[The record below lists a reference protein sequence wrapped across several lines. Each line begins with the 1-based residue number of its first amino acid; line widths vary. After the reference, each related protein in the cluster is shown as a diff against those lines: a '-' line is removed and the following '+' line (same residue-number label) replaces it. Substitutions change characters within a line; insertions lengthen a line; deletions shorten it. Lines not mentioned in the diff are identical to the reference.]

1 MNLRARSVGHALR
14 VLPALLLVFLI
25 TAPAWGAQSPDQLDT
40 TSAERSI
47 NNLERMLALPNV
59 SQEGAA
65 EAQRLGTSLRSQA
78 NECVRRTEARIS
90 ALRSNLE
97 VLGPQPSETD
107 TPEIVK
113 QRFEIQTEIS
123 LLEARNSACRL
134 IILRSENIVSQAS
147 VLQRQ
152 LSAQRLTSQG
162 PGGLAIITGGIAE
175 LRSFADSL
183 YQQLVVR
190 PRNNG
195 LDGLR
200 WFLVILIGGFAWSA
214 GFLLKRMV
222 EPWCDLQRG
231 KGGER
236 SIKGALVRTAVRH
249 LPVTLAGGTASLA
262 LAIFMQNA
270 SLQQMPVRLGLAV
283 LLYGLS
289 RTLIRWLRGNIFS
302 PASKLLAGNQDLQL
316 LVRSRLHALLWALLT
331 GFVLFG
337 SAWFGDKPNQ
347 SPLLVRGFV
356 AVFLATGIIWVVR
369 LARHIPLLKGRYRV
383 IRFALVTTA
392 LIGVSA
398 ELAGFRN
405 LSNYLFLGLLS
416 TLAGSLVLWILLW
429 LMRQSFSGIISGHT
443 QASYR
448 IRAWLGIRA
457 DEPSAELG
465 WLRLLIG
472 FILWLT
478 FGWYLLRVWDT
489 TGNLVPLVVSYATDG
504 IQIGDARFVPA
515 NILLGLLIFGLVV
528 ATTVWIKARLGKQWL
543 RTAVR
548 DRGSRDALVTITG
561 YLGFIIAMLIGLT
574 LAGVSF
580 QGLAL
585 IAGAL
590 SLGIGFGLQ
599 NIVNNFVSGLILLF
613 ERPIK
618 AGDYISVGEIE
629 GFVKQIRIRS
639 TELETLDNQNVI
651 VPNSELIS
659 TQVTNWVLR
668 DPSGR
673 LRLQVGVA
681 YGSDT
686 AKVKKVLEEVARE
699 HPEVI
704 TKGRLPGPSALFMGF
719 GDSSLDF
726 ELRAWIRNIER
737 RYHVTSDINFAV
749 DNAFRE
755 NGIEIPFPQRDLHVR
770 SWSEKAAPPKSK
782 QREEPGK
789 KEPPASPTDQ
799 DSGQA

>member
-1 MNLRARSVGHALR
+1 MFAGTASRSPTIMVLCLLTIAAFAPLHA
-14 VLPALLLVFLI
+14 
-25 TAPAWGAQSPDQLDT
+25 APAPDQLDT

-47 NNLERMLALPNV
+47 DNLEKMLALPNV

-90 ALRSNLE
+90 ALRSNLG
-97 VLGPQPSETD
+97 VLGATPAETD

-123 LLEARNSACRL
+123 LLDARNGACRL
-134 IILRSENIVSQAS
+134 IILRSENIVSLAS
-147 VLQRQ
+147 DLQRQ
-152 LSAQRLTSQG
+152 LSARRLTSQG
-162 PGGLAIITGGIAE
+162 PGGLAIILGAPAE
-175 LRSFADSL
+175 AKVFAS
-183 YQQLVVR
+183 YLVDRMIVR
-190 PRNNG
+190 PRNAG

-200 WFLVILIGGFAWSA
+200 WFLILVIGAIAWSA
-214 GFLLKRMV
+214 GFLIKRVV
-222 EPWCDLQRG
+222 EPWCDQQRG
-231 KGGER
+231 TAGER
-236 SIKGALVRTAVRH
+236 SMKGALARTAVRH
-249 LPVTLAGGTASLA
+249 LPITLAGGMASLA
-262 LAIFMQNA
+262 IAIFMRNA
-270 SLQQMPVRLGLAV
+270 SLEQMPVRLGLAV
-283 LLYGLS
+283 LLYGVG
-289 RTLIRWLRGNIFS
+289 RTLIRWLRGYIS
-302 PASKLLAGNQDLQL
+302 PASKLLAGNRELQL
-316 LVRSRLHALLWALLT
+316 LVRSRMHALLWSLLV

-337 SAWFGDKPNQ
+337 SAWFGAKPND
-347 SPLLVRGFV
+347 SALLVRGLVAIFV
-356 AVFLATGIIWVVR
+356 ATGIIWVIR
-369 LARHIPLLKGRYRV
+369 LARHIPLLKGRFRI
-383 IRFALVTTA
+383 IRFALVTAA
-392 LIGVSA
+392 LASVSA

-405 LSNYLFLGLLS
+405 LANYLLAAQLS
-416 TLAGSLVLWILLW
+416 TLAGALVLWILLW
-429 LMRQSFSGIISGHT
+429 AMRQSFTGIISGHA

-472 FILWLT
+472 LVLWLT
-478 FGWYLLRVWDT
+478 YGWFLLRVWDT

-515 NILLGLLIFGLVV
+515 NILLGLMIFGVIV

-543 RTAVR
+543 RAAVR

-561 YLGFIIAMLIGLT
+561 YLGFIIAMLVGLT

-580 QGLAL
+580 QGLAI

-618 AGDYISVGEIE
+618 SGDYISVGEIE

-673 LRLQVGVA
+673 LRLKVGVA

-686 AKVKKVLEEVARE
+686 EKVKKVLEQVASE

-737 RYHVTSDINFAV
+737 RYHVNSELNFAI
-749 DNAFRE
+749 DRGFRE

-770 SWSEKAAPPKSK
+770 SWSDKAAPPASRQP
-782 QREEPGK
+782 QRDDDK
-789 KEPPASPTDQ
+789 
-799 DSGQA
+799 DSG

>member
-1 MNLRARSVGHALR
+1 MQACPRLYVAVLLMLVCLLPDVGL
-14 VLPALLLVFLI
+14 
-25 TAPAWGAQSPDQLDT
+25 APAAAAQAPDQLDT

-47 NNLERMLALPNV
+47 NNLERMLALPGV
-59 SQEGAA
+59 SQQDAA
-65 EAQRLGTSLRSQA
+65 EAQRVGTSLRARA
-78 NECVRRTEARIS
+78 NDCVRRSEARIGT
-90 ALRSNLE
+90 LRSNLE
-97 VLGPQPSETD
+97 VLGPQPVETD

-134 IILRSENIVSQAS
+134 IILRSENVIQQAS
-147 VLQRQ
+147 DLQRQ

-162 PGGLAIITGGIAE
+162 PGGLAIISGAPAELRNFASGLVDSLVTRPRQTGLDTLRWLLVIFVGGIA
-175 LRSFADSL
+175 
-183 YQQLVVR
+183 
-190 PRNNG
+190 
-195 LDGLR
+195 
-200 WFLVILIGGFAWSA
+200 WFA
-214 GFLLKRMV
+214 GFLIKRVV
-222 EPWCDLQRG
+222 EPWCDQQRG
-231 KGGER
+231 KGGKR
-236 SIKGALVRTAVRH
+236 SMKGALTRTAVRH
-249 LPVTLAGGTASLA
+249 LPITLAGGTASLA
-262 LAIFMQNA
+262 LAIFMRDA
-270 SLQQMPVRLGLAV
+270 SLEQIPVRIGLAV
-283 LLYGLS
+283 LAYGLG
-289 RTLIRWLRGNIFS
+289 RTVIRWLRGYYS
-302 PASKLLAGNQDLQL
+302 PASKLLAGNQELQL
-316 LVRSRLHALLWALLT
+316 LVRSRLHALLWSLLL

-337 SAWFGDKPNQ
+337 SNWFGDSPND
-347 SPLLVRGFV
+347 SALLIRGF
-356 AVFLATGIIWVVR
+356 AAIFLVTGIIWVVR

-383 IRFALVTTA
+383 IRFALITA
-392 LIGVSA
+392 ALVAVSA

-405 LSNYLFLGLLS
+405 LANYLLS
-416 TLAGSLVLWILLW
+416 GILATLSGGFVLWILLW
-429 LMRQSFSGIISGHT
+429 IMRQSFSGIISGHA

-472 FILWLT
+472 FVLWLT
-478 FGWYLLRVWDT
+478 YGWYLLKVWDT
-489 TGNLVPLVVSYATDG
+489 TGNLVPLVVSYATEG
-504 IQIGDARFVPA
+504 IKIGEARFVPA
-515 NILLGLLIFGLVV
+515 NILLGLMIFGLIV
-528 ATTVWIKARLGKQWL
+528 ATTIWIKARLGKQWL

-561 YLGFIIAMLIGLT
+561 YLGFVIALLVGLT

-580 QGLAL
+580 QGLAI

-639 TELETLDNQNVI
+639 TELETQENQNVI
-651 VPNSELIS
+651 VPNSELIA

-673 LRLQVGVA
+673 LQIMVGVA

-686 AKVKKVLEEVARE
+686 EKVKKVLESVGRE

-704 TKGRLPGPSALFMGF
+704 TKGRMPSPVALFKGF

-726 ELRAWIRNIER
+726 ELRVWIRNIER
-737 RYHVTSDINFAV
+737 RYHVTSDLNFAI
-749 DNAFRE
+749 DKAFRE
-755 NGIEIPFPQRDLHVR
+755 NGVEIPFPQRDLHVR
-770 SWSEKAAPPKSK
+770 SWSQKAAPPRSQSDVDPK
-782 QREEPGK
+782 PGN
-789 KEPPASPTDQ
+789 D
-799 DSGQA
+799 

>member
-1 MNLRARSVGHALR
+1 MAGLFSF
-14 VLPALLLVFLI
+14 PAH
-25 TAPAWGAQSPDQLDT
+25 GAQSPNQLDT
-40 TSAERSI
+40 TTAERSI
-47 NNLERMLALPNV
+47 DNLERMLALPNV
-59 SQEGAA
+59 SQESAA
-65 EAQRLGTSLRSQA
+65 EAQRLGASLRGQA
-78 NECVRRTEARIS
+78 NECVRQTESRIS
-90 ALRSNLE
+90 ALRANLE

-134 IILRSENIVSQAS
+134 IILRSENVVAQAS
-147 VLQRQ
+147 DLQRQ
-152 LSAQRLTSQG
+152 LSAKRLTSQG
-162 PGGLAIITGGIAE
+162 PGGMAIFAGGPRE
-175 LRSFADSL
+175 LKEFSSSL
-183 YQQLVVR
+183 LTQMFDR
-190 PRNNG
+190 PRGAG

-200 WFLVILIGGFAWSA
+200 WVLVVLIGAFAWAA
-214 GFLLKRMV
+214 GFMLKRMV
-222 EPWCDLQRG
+222 EPWCDQQRG

-236 SIKGALVRTAVRH
+236 SMKGALVRTAVRH
-249 LPVTLAGGTASLA
+249 LPVTLAGGTASIA
-262 LAIFMQNA
+262 MAVFMQNA
-270 SLQQMPVRLGLAV
+270 SLQLMPVRLGLAI
-283 LLYGLS
+283 LFYGIG
-289 RTLIRWLRGNIFS
+289 RTVIRWLRGNIFS
-302 PASKLLAGNQDLQL
+302 PASRLLAGNQDLQL

-337 SAWFGDKPNQ
+337 TAWFGDKPNE
-347 SPLLVRGFV
+347 SALFVRGLV
-356 AVFLATGIIWVVR
+356 AIFLATAIIWVVR
-369 LARHIPLLKGRYRV
+369 LARHIPLLKGHHKV
-383 IRFALVTTA
+383 IRFLLVSVALV
-392 LIGVSA
+392 GVSA
-398 ELAGFRN
+398 ELGGFRN
-405 LSNYLFLGLLS
+405 LANYLLFGLLA
-416 TLAGSLVLWILLW
+416 TLFGGLILWVILWI
-429 LMRQSFSGIISGHT
+429 MRQSFAGIIGGHT

-465 WLRLLIG
+465 WLRILLG
-472 FILWLT
+472 FVLWLT
-478 FGWYLLRVWDT
+478 FGWYLLRIWDT

-504 IQIGDARFVPA
+504 IQIGEARFVPA
-515 NILLGLLIFGLVV
+515 NILLGFLIFGLVV

-543 RTAVR
+543 RSAVR

-561 YLGFIIAMLIGLT
+561 YLGFIIAMLVGLT

-618 AGDYISVGEIE
+618 AGDYISVGDIE

-673 LRLQVGVA
+673 LRIQVGVA

-686 AKVKKVLEEVARE
+686 AKVKKILEGVARE

-704 TKGRLPGPSALFMGF
+704 TKGRLPGPTALFMGF

-737 RYHVTSDINFAV
+737 RYHVTSDINFSI

-755 NGIEIPFPQRDLHVR
+755 NGVEIPFPQRDLHVR
-770 SWSEKAAPPKSK
+770 SWSDQAAPP
-782 QREEPGK
+782 RERPEADDA
-789 KEPPASPTDQ
+789 E
-799 DSGQA
+799 DSGQKGEEPDQSGGDDK